1 MRVLLLA
8 IALAAAF
15 GAPNAR
21 ADFTH
26 FLDGSGLPGDAGWT
40 VDGDAGTLVDLGGGN
55 SGIRQV
61 DDDPGAGGG
70 QHGGSYDE
78 FYLTVADPSNTL
90 ATRFR
95 LEQYT
100 PGDNLITPLA
110 LTAGGNENTP
120 AIGLG
125 IRNVEGVD
133 RWQLVRFIF
142 ESNNPGDPAAIL
154 KDIAP
159 VTLNQFNEALIHI
172 DSDTDLVRFS
182 WNGMEL
188 YNEVTPTDFGGNDG
202 FPEFGASNFWGEGG
216 TSTVTY
222 DWVGYGPGYNP
233 PPGPATH
240 TWNVDANGN
249 WSLASNWTGG
259 EPNADGAAANFLGA
273 ITAARTITVD
283 GQKTVGSLTFNNTNS
298 YTLAG
303 PGPLV
308 INSAAAST
316 IEVTGGSHTISA
328 PLSIA
333 AGKTVTK
340 SGPGTLTI
348 SGTQTHG
355 AGAVLVASAGTTNI
369 NSDAG
374 TNLSLQA
381 NAAVNLGATQRLGGL
396 QIGAGATVGLTTGAS
411 KTLVTPTLTIAGTP
425 AAPTGKLDL
434 ATNSAIVNYTG
445 TSPVATIRQQ
455 ILAGRGG
462 AGLGKMW
469 NGQGITSSAAMAA
482 EPESRSVGYA
492 ENSTLPLGPYTTFRG
507 QPVDSTAVLLAFTRT
522 GDANLDGVVNDDD
535 VTIVGASYAPG
546 AAGATWAIGDF
557 DFNGFVDDDDVTLL
571 GVFYNPSATP
581 IAPPATGGV
590 AAVPEP
596 PMFALVVVAAL
607 VGAIALAMRR
617 YAPTCRPL
625 TTDH

>member
-1 MRVLLLA
+1 MRMLMLV
-8 IALAAAF
+8 IALAAAVV
-15 GAPNAR
+15 ANNAQGQ
-21 ADFTH
+21 FTN
-26 FLDGSGLPGDAGWT
+26 FLDGSVLPGDAGWT
-40 VDGDAGTLVDLGGGN
+40 VDGDAGTLVNLGGDN

-90 ATRFR
+90 AARFR

-125 IRNVEGVD
+125 IRNVMGVD

-154 KDIAP
+154 HDIAP

-172 DSDTDLVRFS
+172 DSDTDVVRFS

-188 YNEVTPTDFGGNDG
+188 YNMVTPTDFGGADG
-202 FPEFGASNFWGEGG
+202 FPEWGASNFWGEGG

-222 DWVGYGPGYNP
+222 DWVGYGPGYIP

-240 TWNVDANGN
+240 TWNVDATGN
-249 WSLASNWTGG
+249 WSLAANWMGG
-259 EPNADGAAANFLGA
+259 EPNAAGASASFLGA

-283 GQKTVGSLTFNNTNS
+283 GPKTVGSLTFNNAAS
-298 YTLAG
+298 YSLAG
-303 PGPLV
+303 PGPLQ
-308 INSAAAST
+308 IDSAAAST
-316 IEVTGGSHTISA
+316 IEVTSGSHTISVPVMLA
-328 PLSIA
+328 DDTLVSVSPAAGSLSITGA
-333 AGKTVTK
+333 LSASAVNLTKAGL
-340 SGPGTLTI
+340 GTLTLSNLRAAGLSI
-348 SGTQTHG
+348 NSGT
-355 AGAVLVASAGTTNI
+355 VA
-369 NSDAG
+369 
-374 TNLSLQA
+374 
-381 NAAVNLGATQRLGGL
+381 
-396 QIGAGATVGLTTGAS
+396 
-411 KTLVTPTLTIAGTP
+411 IAPGGTP
-425 AAPTGKLDL
+425 ASTSVLSTLSIDGGATPTAKLDL
-434 ATNSAIVNYTG
+434 NNNAAIVNYTG
-445 TSPVATIRQQ
+445 TSPAATIRQQ

-462 AGLGKMW
+462 SGLGKSW
-469 NGQGITSSAAMAA
+469 NGQGITSSAAAAA

-507 QPVDSTAVLLAFTRT
+507 QPVDDTSMLMAFTRT

-546 AAGATWAIGDF
+546 VAGASWATGDF
-557 DFNGFVDDDDVTLL
+557 DYNGFVDDDDVTLL
-571 GVFYNPSATP
+571 GVFYDPGA
-581 IAPPATGGV
+581 APLVAPAQPGASGV

-596 PMFALVVVAAL
+596 GTVALLLFGLIGILL
-607 VGAIALAMRR
+607 VR
-617 YAPTCRPL
+617 TVCRKPR
-625 TTDH
+625 HG